1 MNRMDGGPPHYPA
14 LVMRKIEAYQQIEK
28 YLNGQLDAQALSDFE
43 QQLATNPSLA
53 EELRQVKEVTG
64 TLRSYNQR
72 KALKQKLAA
81 LHEEIEPR
89 VQAPLIN
96 PFGGR
101 EKRRIFW
108 NQHYAT
114 IAVAASVAILTVFG
128 TLLSV
133 DLWRS
138 MGQQQAA
145 RYSALRREVEGIK
158 KSQRDII
165 RGITGDAKA
174 TPKDYDPGNFSGTGF
189 AISSDG
195 YLVTSY
201 HVINGADSV
210 FIENRAGDRYKVKSI
225 FRDKIHDLAIL
236 KIEDA
241 GFTSF
246 ENLPYA
252 FKSSES
258 DLGEKVYT
266 LGYPREDM
274 VFGEG
279 ALSSRSGFE
288 GDTTSYQISIPLNP
302 GNSGGP
308 LLDNQGNL
316 IGVISGKQLDL
327 QGAAFAV
334 KSAYLKQLIEQ
345 LSNDSLEAPIK
356 LPKKNLLAGASR
368 TRQLKSIEDFIFV
381 IKVYNN

>member
-1 MNRMDGGPPHYPA
+1 
-14 LVMRKIEAYQQIEK
+14 
-28 YLNGQLDAQALSDFE
+28 
-43 QQLATNPSLA
+43 
-53 EELRQVKEVTG
+53 
-64 TLRSYNQR
+64 
-72 KALKQKLAA
+72 
-81 LHEEIEPR
+81 
-89 VQAPLIN
+89 
-96 PFGGR
+96 
-101 EKRRIFW
+101 
-108 NQHYAT
+108 
-114 IAVAASVAILTVFG
+114 VAASVAILTVFG

-165 RGITGDAKA
+165 RGITGESKSA
-174 TPKDYDPGNFSGTGF
+174 PKDYDPGNFSGTGF

-201 HVINGADSV
+201 HVINDADSV

-225 FRDKIHDLAIL
+225 FRDKVHDLAIL
-236 KIEDA
+236 KIEDE

-258 DLGEKVYT
+258 DLGEKVFT

-279 ALSSRSGFE
+279 SLSSRSGFE
-288 GDTTSYQISIPLNP
+288 GDTTSYQISIPVNP

-334 KSAYLKQLIEQ
+334 KSAYLKQLLEQ
-345 LSNDSLEAPIK
+345 LSTDSLEAPIR

-368 TRQLKSIEDFIFV
+368 TRQLKSIEDFVFNV
-381 IKVYNN
+381 KVYNN

>member
-1 MNRMDGGPPHYPA
+1 MKKR
-14 LVMRKIEAYQQIEK
+14 EAYQQIEK
-28 YLNGQLDAQALSDFE
+28 YLNGQLDAQALSEFE
-43 QQLATNPSLA
+43 QQLATDSFLA
-53 EELRQVKEVTG
+53 EELRQFKEVTG
-64 TLRSYNQR
+64 TLQAYTRR
-72 KALKQKLAA
+72 KALKHKLTAI
-81 LHEEIEPR
+81 HEEMEPR
-89 VQAPLIN
+89 EKPLVT
-96 PFGGR
+96 PFGGK

-138 MGQQQAA
+138 MGKQQAA

-165 RGITGDAKA
+165 RGITSPSNKNI
-174 TPKDYDPGNFSGTGF
+174 PKELNPGNFSGTGF
-189 AISSDG
+189 AISADG

-210 FIENRAGDRYKVKSI
+210 FIENRTGQRYKVKSI
-225 FRDKIHDLAIL
+225 YRDKNHDLAIL
-236 KIEDA
+236 KIEDSA
-241 GFTSF
+241 FTSF
-246 ENLPYA
+246 HDLPYA

-258 DLGEKVYT
+258 DLGEKVFT

-279 ALSSRSGFE
+279 SLSSRSGFE
-288 GDTTSYQISIPLNP
+288 GDTTAYQISIPVNP

-316 IGVISGKQLDL
+316 IGVISGKQLDQ

-334 KSAYLKQLIEQ
+334 KSAYLKQLIAQ
-345 LSNDSLEAPIK
+345 LSSDSLDTPIK
-356 LPKKNLLAGASR
+356 LPKKNQLAGAPR
-368 TRQLKSIEDFIFV
+368 TKQLKRIEDFVFV

>member
-1 MNRMDGGPPHYPA
+1 MK
-14 LVMRKIEAYQQIEK
+14 KIIAYDWIEK
-28 YLNGQLDAQALSDFE
+28 YLNGQLTGEELSNFE
-43 QQLATNPSLA
+43 QRLQTDPNLA
-53 EELRQVKEVTG
+53 EQLRQYEEVTG
-64 TLRSYNQR
+64 ALQFHAKR
-72 KALKQKLAA
+72 KNLQQQLNNIHA
-81 LHEEIEPR
+81 EIEARPKP
-89 VQAPLIN
+89 VIS
-96 PFGGR
+96 PFGNK

-138 MGQQQAA
+138 MGKQQNA
-145 RYSALRREVEGIK
+145 RYSALRREVENIK
-158 KSQRDII
+158 NSQRAII
-165 RGITGDAKA
+165 KGITGNNTKSL
-174 TPKDYDPGNFSGTGF
+174 PKTDYNPGNFSGTGF
-189 AISSDG
+189 VISSDG

-201 HVINGADSV
+201 HVVNGADSV
-210 FIENRAGDRYKVKSI
+210 FIENQAGQRYRVKSI
-225 FRDKIHDLAIL
+225 YRDQTHDLAIL
-236 KIEDA
+236 KIADET
-241 GFTSF
+241 FTSF
-246 ENLPYA
+246 GNLPYA

-279 ALSSRSGFE
+279 SLSSRSGFE
-288 GDTTSYQISIPLNP
+288 GDTTSYQISIPVNP

-334 KSAYLKQLIEQ
+334 KSAYLKQLVEQ
-345 LSNDSLEAPIK
+345 LSSDSLEAPIK
-356 LPKKNLLAGASR
+356 LPKRNTLAGTSR
-368 TRQLKSIEDFIFV
+368 TNQLKKIEDYIFV